1 MRTPNLFILG
11 APKCGTTS
19 MAEWL
24 ADHPK
29 VFMSKLKEPHY
40 FNKDHKHNSVV
51 NYDHY
56 LSLFNSATDI
66 QTIVGE
72 ASVWYLYSEVAVK
85 NIIKNLGNNLKFIVM
100 LRNPVQ
106 MAYSLHEQQ
115 VFNLNE
121 PETDFKKAWNL
132 QEERRR
138 NKKLATTTRDAKLLL
153 YGETCKLGNQVERLL
168 NIVESK
174 KIKFILLDDLKE
186 DALKIY
192 KETLDF
198 LDVEYDGRTN
208 FVAVNAGKVRKSK
221 SLAFMVKALGLL
233 KQKLKITKGFGILNK
248 TNQTNIKDFKRK
260 PLNPEFRSELV
271 NFFDDDI
278 KKLENLIKRD
288 LSNWRK

>member
-1 MRTPNLFILG
+1 MKTPNLFILG

-24 ADHPK
+24 AEHPQ

-40 FNKDHKHNSVV
+40 FNKDHKQNSVV
-51 NYDHY
+51 DYDHY
-56 LSLFNSATDI
+56 LSLFKNASDEQAVI
-66 QTIVGE
+66 GE

-85 NIIKNLGNNLKFIVM
+85 NILKDLGNNLKFIVM